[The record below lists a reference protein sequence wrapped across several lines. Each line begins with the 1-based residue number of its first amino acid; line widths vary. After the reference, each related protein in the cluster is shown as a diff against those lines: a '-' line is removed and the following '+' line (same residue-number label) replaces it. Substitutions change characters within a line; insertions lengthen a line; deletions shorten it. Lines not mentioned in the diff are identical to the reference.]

1 MTQSILTFHGR
12 LVLWGDTSTCLPI
25 RGLSTHLNDQRTVT
39 VFVLENVLTSPM
51 RVFSRLEIRNL
62 QVCSRH
68 VWTDGPIDLPV
79 SVWKQTWLVS
89 VFFFCVWAIWRGFL
103 MCRQGETTDA
113 LWWICLKIASCFK
126 MFCSLICSGITEAP
140 AISCR
145 KTSSGRSWC
154 HGESST
160 HVALRYV
167 VRVAVDF
174 LFTMIIYINIHADG
188 SDERQWIH
196 SKLSAPIY

>member
-68 VWTDGPIDLPV
+68 VWTDGPIDFPV

-89 VFFFCVWAIWRGFL
+89 VFFFCVWVIWRGFL

-113 LWWICLKIASCFK
+113 LWWICLEVASCSFRNVLFFDLLTLNRGTGDFVPEDFQWEI
-126 MFCSLICSGITEAP
+126 MMSWRDFNPRCTEICSA
-140 AISCR
+140 SC
-145 KTSSGRSWC
+145 C
-154 HGESST
+154 
-160 HVALRYV
+160 
-167 VRVAVDF
+167 
-174 LFTMIIYINIHADG
+174 
-188 SDERQWIH
+188 
-196 SKLSAPIY
+196 